1 VPVYCETA
9 LNWLGTFPAEPIN
22 TITSF
27 VPVATGL
34 LALLYLLRRRERN
47 AVAYTLA
54 GLTIMTGLGSVAWH
68 ATRTS
73 LALTVD
79 ALPGVAYFIV
89 IAFFWLYAIG
99 NRWIAVAFSAVF
111 AVMVFL
117 VPRVEGVFTVFLI
130 SVVVTAIGLVVATWY
145 RNRPAFGFAA
155 LAVGAGLIAVTMRTL
170 DSRVCDLI
178 PFGTHFLWHVFLG
191 IAAYAGVRLM
201 LLLRPRASGQGP
213 TRSG

>member
-1 VPVYCETA
+1 MPVYCETA
-9 LNWLGTFPAEPIN
+9 LNWLGSFPAEPVN

-27 VPVATGL
+27 VPVVTGL
-34 LALLYLLRRRERN
+34 LALFYLLRHRHRN

-89 IAFFWLYAIG
+89 IAFFWLSYVG
-99 NRWIAVAFSAVF
+99 NRWIAIAASAVF
-111 AVMVFL
+111 AVMIFL
-117 VPRVEGVFTVFLI
+117 VPRIEAFFAIFLVT
-130 SVVVTAIGLVVATWY
+130 VVVVAVGLVVATWY

-155 LAVGAGLIAVTMRTL
+155 LAVGAGVFAAAMRTL

-201 LLLRPRASGQGP
+201 LLLRPD
-213 TRSG
+213 RSLAAG